1 MHRIDF
7 GNGIVAPN
15 GSDPNAMLERMA
27 IPHDLSGLAI
37 ADIGTRDGGMAF
49 EFERRGAASVV
60 ATDILPPDHFN
71 FEFARTCLKSKV
83 KHLHAD
89 LYQLP
94 FFDLP
99 KFDVVNYSGVIYHVS
114 DPILSLMALR
124 SICKPNGVI
133 IVESAV
139 LDGGMY
145 QQHGSAATVP
155 LGDEHRALLGAGNLA
170 QYLPAGNVNS
180 WVPSIGAL
188 EALCNDAGL
197 TIVAKNAWAKRCVLT
212 TRNEGH
218 ARFPSFYEQ
227 APVAT
232 LLGTLAT
239 PLS

>member
-1 MHRIDF
+1 
-7 GNGIVAPN
+7 
-15 GSDPNAMLERMA
+15 MLDRMA
-27 IPHDLSGLAI
+27 IPQDLSGLAI

-49 EFERRGAASVV
+49 EFERRGAATVL
-60 ATDILPPDHFN
+60 ATDIRPADHFN
-71 FEFARTCLKSKV
+71 FEFARARLQSSV
-83 KHLHAD
+83 QHLHAD

-99 KFDVVNYSGVIYHVS
+99 KFDIVNYSGVIYHVS
-114 DPILSLMALR
+114 DPILSLMAMR
-124 SICKPNGVI
+124 SLCKPGGLI

-145 QQHGSAATVP
+145 QQHGSVTTVP

-188 EALCNDAGL
+188 EALCSDAGL
-197 TIVAKNAWAKRCVLT
+197 TIEAQTAWAKRCLFT
-212 TRNEGH
+212 TRNSGR

-227 APVAT
+227 PPVST
-232 LLGTLAT
+232 LLAT
-239 PLS
+239 MRAPLT